1 MRGDVALGRREQV
14 WKGSPL
20 LFLFVTV
27 FVDMIGYGIVI
38 PLLPFYVQQYALG
51 AVLIGL
57 LGSLYAAMQFF
68 GGPFLGGLS
77 DRTGRRP
84 VLLLCLLGTSLAYL
98 LLGLANTLLLLV
110 VSVALAGLAGG
121 TLATAQAY
129 IADSTLPE
137 DRARGLGLIGAA
149 FGLGLITGP
158 VLGGFLSLF
167 SLGAP
172 AFAASTLAL
181 GNVAFGFFALPES
194 LPATRR
200 TSTPVLH
207 LNPISQLGGVLRIGG
222 IRALLLAV
230 FLLNLSF
237 AGLLTNFPLF
247 SNVRFGWDATANAF
261 FFAFVGVCA
270 VLTQGVLLGRLQ
282 PRFGEKWLLLGGLA
296 LMSLNLGLMAL
307 VPSGPLLYPV
317 VGMLAVGTGLAI
329 PSLTALIS
337 LRVSE
342 REQGKVM
349 GGQQAI
355 LSLTL
360 ILGPLIAGLAFDHL
374 GVPAPYRI
382 GSLLAALALL
392 VAAPTLLQRVI
403 STRDVFSKP
412 RKSGE

>member
-1 MRGDVALGRREQV
+1 MAGKLLR
-14 WKGSPL
+14 GSPL

-38 PLLPFYVQQYALG
+38 PLLPFYVQQQASGAAL
-51 AVLIGL
+51 VGL
-57 LGSLYAAMQFF
+57 LGSLYAAMQFV

-77 DRTGRRP
+77 DRVGRRP
-84 VLLLCLLGTSLAYL
+84 VLLLCLFGTSFAYL
-98 LLGLANTLLLLV
+98 LLGLADTLLLLV
-110 VSVALAGLAGG
+110 AAVVLAGGAAG

-129 IADSTLPE
+129 IADSTLAG

-149 FGLGLITGP
+149 FGLGLIAGP
-158 VLGGFLSLF
+158 VLGGLLSLY

-172 AFAASTLAL
+172 AFAASALAL
-181 GNVAFGFFALPES
+181 CNVAFGFFVLPES
-194 LPATRR
+194 LPLTRR
-200 TSTPVLH
+200 TSTPILQ
-207 LNPISQLGGVLRIGG
+207 LNPVSQLAGVLGVG
-222 IRALLLAV
+222 SIRALLLAV

-247 SNVRFGWDATANAF
+247 SNARFGWDATAN
-261 FFAFVGVCA
+261 AFVGVCA

-282 PRFGEKWLLLGGLA
+282 PRFGEKRLLLGGLA
-296 LMSLNLGLMAL
+296 LMAVNLGLMAL
-307 VPSGPLLYPV
+307 VPLGSLLYPV
-317 VGMLAVGTGLAI
+317 VGVLAVGTGLAI

-337 LRVSE
+337 HRVSE

-360 ILGPLIAGLAFDHL
+360 ILGPTISGLTFDRL
-374 GVPAPYRI
+374 GAPAPYWV

-392 VAAPTLLQRVI
+392 AAAAALV
-403 STRDVFSKP
+403 P
-412 RKSGE
+412 RGVPERYTSGTPREPGA